1 MKILIIGGNGFLGR
15 RIVETLLNDGHEI
28 TAVVRSFDYNGFLNC
43 CYLSGESLLQLA
55 LRQEIRFDVIVNVA
69 MKRSSRAI
77 PVTDEIILDL
87 NFTQPLNLIRRL
99 AHKETLVI
107 NFSTYIQNFG
117 GVKGATVEKYGAAKE
132 LLSQSLEGDALEGGY
147 KVIDL
152 YLFTLYGPKDR
163 SSHLVP
169 LLIEAAC
176 TGRPVSLSEGNQLM
190 NLRFIDDA
198 VRNLARVLTMKTK
211 IYSRFFCWEP
221 HYLTVKELVD
231 EIEDSLEVKM
241 DVRWGAMPYVGH
253 EMFKAWPIPLTQF
266 PLLDSAT
273 PLRTGLKLTTKSMG
287 FSKPN

>member
-28 TAVVRSFDYNGFLNC
+28 TAVVRGFDNNEFSDCLYM
-43 CYLSGESLLQLA
+43 SGDQLLQLA
-55 LRQEIRFDVIVNVA
+55 LQQEMLFDVIVNVA
-69 MKRSSRAI
+69 MKRSSRAVPI
-77 PVTDEIILDL
+77 TDEVILDL
-87 NFTQPLNLIRRL
+87 NFTQPLNLIHGL
-99 AHKETLVI
+99 ARKETLVV

-132 LLSQSLEGDALEGGY
+132 LLSQSLERDALEGGY

-176 TGRPVSLSEGNQLM
+176 SGRSVSLSEGNQLM
-190 NLRFIDDA
+190 NLLYIDDA
-198 VRNLARVLTMKTK
+198 IRTLTSVLTMKTQ

-221 HYLTVKELVD
+221 RYLTVKELVS
-231 EIEDSLEVKM
+231 EIEDTLEVKM
-241 DVRWGAMPYVGH
+241 DVQWGVMPYVGH
-253 EMFKAWPIPLTQF
+253 EMFKAWPVPLTRF

-273 PLRTGLKLTTKSMG
+273 PLRDGIKLTTKLLG
-287 FSKPN
+287 FAKPN